1 MDGRS
6 VTHGRPLA
14 RLCGADSLA
23 HRTRAACSLEAVRR
37 PRAVCDLHAR
47 EFNVVITRAVRIGA
61 GHGRRRSRGI
71 SVRSTNRGPDAQ
83 GARPRRMIVRHASTA
98 MLAYGPEHG
107 AR

>member
-1 MDGRS
+1 MMPPLAASAAVSSFMASQVHGAAPVGGAGDRQIIVELEPAHSAGRPRRPRDGRS

-47 EFNVVITRAVRIGA
+47 EFNLVI
-61 GHGRRRSRGI
+61 
-71 SVRSTNRGPDAQ
+71 
-83 GARPRRMIVRHASTA
+83 
-98 MLAYGPEHG
+98 
-107 AR
+107 